1 MFLDGESSD
10 QWNKNAMLSPQ
21 TRAKVVDA
29 ILTGDEVCPYRTCTR
44 AQTDI
49 FIRIKF
55 KA

>member
-1 MFLDGESSD
+1 MFLDGENSD

-29 ILTGDEVCPYRTCTR
+29 ILVGDEVCLYRTCTR

-49 FIRIKF
+49 FTR
-55 KA
+55 AR